1 MSGATESERPMDRIT
16 AFSEILDDAFSRL
29 QTVETSL
36 FNERLDSLDA
46 SLLGLEEELDSF
58 LAMKLE
64 DPALRCR

>member
-1 MSGATESERPMDRIT
+1 MSGATENERPTDRIT

-29 QTVETSL
+29 QTVEASL